1 MPKPA
6 TAAPRSSSRR
16 RRWKITDA
24 RSALAALATSGLS
37 LGEFAR
43 REGLEV
49 QRLRRW
55 QRRLAHEARPRRA
68 APAPAPELI
77 EIRPRRAEPIEI
89 VLASGRMLRVT
100 ETVDVAALARL
111 VAVLERGC

>member
-6 TAAPRSSSRR
+6 TAAPRSLSRR

-37 LGEFAR
+37 LVEFAR

-55 QRRLAHEARPRRA
+55 QRRLAREARPRRA
-68 APAPAPELI
+68 APAPALI

-100 ETVDVAALARL
+100 ETVDVAALARM